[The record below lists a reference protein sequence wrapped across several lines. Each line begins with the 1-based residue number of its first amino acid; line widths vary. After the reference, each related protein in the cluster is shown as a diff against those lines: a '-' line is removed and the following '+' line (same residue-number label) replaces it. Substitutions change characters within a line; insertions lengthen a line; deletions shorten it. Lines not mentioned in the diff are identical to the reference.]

1 MRRRQLLQRTPRVEG
16 GEELAVLVFGPR
28 LAGLLR
34 QLRLAALEALD
45 ALERTRRLVE
55 RAHHQRPLIGAFRR
69 EYLACSLSVMQP
81 CALVYNDV
89 MRQSL
94 ANRAAPEQA
103 SRPCTKCVIW
113 LCTNCVIERE

>member
-69 EYLACSLSVMQP
+69 EYLA
-81 CALVYNDV
+81 ALRIYAV
-89 MRQSL
+89 RQRTRSEE
-94 ANRAAPEQA
+94 RRVGREWSGS
-103 SRPCTKCVIW
+103 SRS
-113 LCTNCVIERE
+113 